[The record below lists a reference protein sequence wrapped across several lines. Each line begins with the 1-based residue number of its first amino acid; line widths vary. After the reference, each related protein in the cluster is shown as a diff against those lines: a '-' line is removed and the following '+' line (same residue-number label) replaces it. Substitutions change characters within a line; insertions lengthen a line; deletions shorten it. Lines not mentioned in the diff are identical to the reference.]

1 MKKIIFLSLLIIV
14 GILFTTQI
22 KRGGLTL
29 LILVDSVRQPEHA
42 IMGKLFAGPVIKKV
56 TIPSKGRALFADL
69 YSPASKGKY
78 VPLLLVHGGNPG
90 GREDERLRVLAKDLS
105 RAGFLVLVP
114 DFEGMKTLRIRL
126 SDAEDILQSFLYLT
140 GHDQAAQRAGGM
152 VGISYGS
159 GPMLLAAA
167 DPRIREKVRVV
178 ATFNGYYDLRNVML
192 FGLTGV
198 FEYGGHRGLMRPDT
212 ALRWMLAYRNAG
224 LLRSTGDQNTL
235 KKAIEKR
242 NRYELASADA
252 LAKTLGKDGKAL
264 YAFLLNSDPERFPPL
279 YENLPLSIR
288 EAAYQLSPA
297 RAIKFIPAYFIIAHA
312 TDDYSSP
319 YTESSRLAD
328 AVGDP
333 GRTHLALLPQ
343 FLQGETLE
351 PSARA
356 WFNRYLVGGWRL
368 FSALYDLLE
377 KGDSIRREK
386 AAPPASR

>member
-1 MKKIIFLSLLIIV
+1 MKKIIFLSLLIIAS
-14 GILFTTQI
+14 ILFTTQI
-22 KRGGLTL
+22 KRGFLSL
-29 LILVDSVRQPEHA
+29 LILVDSVRPPEKA
-42 IMGKLFAGPVIKKV
+42 FMGRLYDGPLLKKV
-56 TIPSKGRALFADL
+56 TVPSKGRSLSADL
-69 YSPASKGKY
+69 YSPTNTGKH
-78 VPLLLVHGGNPG
+78 VPLLLVHGGDPAG
-90 GREDERLRVLAKDLS
+90 KDDARLVVLAKALS

-114 DFEGMKTLRIRL
+114 DLDGMKTLRIRL
-126 SDAEDILQSFLYLT
+126 SDAEDILQCFLYLN
-140 GHDQAAQRAGGM
+140 GHVQAEQRGGVM
-152 VGISYGS
+152 AGISYGS

-167 DPRIREKVRVV
+167 DVRIREKVRVV
-178 ATFNGYYDLRNVML
+178 ATFNGYYDLRNIML

-212 ALRWMLAYRNAG
+212 ALRWMLAYRNAD
-224 LLRSTGDQNTL
+224 LLRAPNDQLLL
-235 KKAIEKR
+235 KRAIEKR
-242 NRYELASADA
+242 NRYELAGADA
-252 LAKTLGKDGKAL
+252 LAKTLGKDGRAL
-264 YAFLLNSDPERFPPL
+264 YAFLLNSDPEQFPPL
-279 YENLPLSIR
+279 YENLPLRIR

-333 GRTHLALLPQ
+333 SRAHLALLPQ

-356 WFNRYLVGGWRL
+356 WFNRYMVGGWRM

-377 KGDSIRREK
+377 KSDQQR
-386 AAPPASR
+386 